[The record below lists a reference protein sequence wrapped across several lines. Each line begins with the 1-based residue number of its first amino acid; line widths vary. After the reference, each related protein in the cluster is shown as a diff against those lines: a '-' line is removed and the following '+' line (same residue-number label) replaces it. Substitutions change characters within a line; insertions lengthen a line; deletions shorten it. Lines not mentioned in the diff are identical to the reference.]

1 MCSKS
6 LPRKVCLES
15 TNGDSIVGSGSDV
28 SVLVIDVVS
37 RETHCGVI

>member
-1 MCSKS
+1 MCSIC

-15 TNGDSIVGSGSDV
+15 TNGDSIVGSGSVV

-37 RETHCGVI
+37 REIQCGVI